1 MKNKRLLFH
10 NIFKTAL
17 LLALSGYIAF
27 LVETDA
33 LQLYI
38 GVRIMPL
45 VKASALVVYAL
56 AVIQGFVAY
65 RTYKGQIVDC
75 DCCEVPQTA
84 SRFGSGLLYAL
95 FLLPLVLGFTL
106 PNTVLSGSLAE
117 KKGMQFGSVQLGQAK
132 AKAKAEA
139 SPANAAP
146 GASTASGTMAQ
157 AEEPDLDRMFQADND
172 FDRDLAELAKK
183 LYVLPVIEVKPEIY
197 MEILSSI
204 ITFAD
209 PFMGKEIEIT
219 GFVYREPDLAD
230 NQFVI
235 GRIAVQCCTADA
247 SPYGVLA
254 ESGEAAAFKD
264 DTWVKVKGTLGH
276 TEYNGNTIIK
286 IDVQEIEVMEAP
298 GNPYIYPNFEFLNV
312 SLP

>member
-10 NIFKTAL
+10 NVTKTVL
-17 LLALSGYIAF
+17 LLALSGYIAY

-38 GVRIMPL
+38 GTRIMPL
-45 VKASALVVYAL
+45 VKGSALVLYAL
-56 AVIQGFVAY
+56 AVIQGFIAY
-65 RTYKGQIVDC
+65 RSYKGQMAEC
-75 DCCEVPQTA
+75 DCCEVPQTS

-95 FLLPLVLGFTL
+95 FILPLLLGFTL
-106 PNTVLSGSLAE
+106 PDTVLSGSLAN
-117 KKGMQFGSVQLGQAK
+117 KKGMQLGTVPLRQVNPAT
-132 AKAKAEA
+132 
-139 SPANAAP
+139 SPGNTTP
-146 GASTASGTMAQ
+146 GDSIVTGALIQ
-157 AEEPDLDRMFQADND
+157 AEEPDLDQLFQADND

-183 LYVLPVIEVKPEIY
+183 LYVLPAIEVKPEIY

-209 PFMGKEIEIT
+209 PFMGREIEIT
-219 GFVYREPDLAD
+219 GFVYREPDLAA

-254 ESGEAAAFKD
+254 ESEKAAEFKN

-276 TEYNGNTIIK
+276 TVYNGNSIIK
-286 IDVQEIEVMEAP
+286 IDVQQIEVMEAP
-298 GNPYIYPNFEFLNV
+298 ENPYIYPNFEFLNV